1 MHSVKIV
8 ASVVVLMIALPLYSQ
23 TGTSTIRGTITDPNG
38 RLVAGAKVT
47 ITNVGTNGNRTTKST
62 DTGTYVFDLITP
74 AEYRLQVDAKGF
86 SNRRSH

>member
-23 TGTSTIRGTITDPNG
+23 TGTSTIRGAITDPNG

-47 ITNVGTNGNRTTKST
+47 ITNVGTNGNRTTTST
-62 DTGTYVFDLITP
+62 DTGTYVFDH
-74 AEYRLQVDAKGF
+74 AG
-86 SNRRSH
+86 